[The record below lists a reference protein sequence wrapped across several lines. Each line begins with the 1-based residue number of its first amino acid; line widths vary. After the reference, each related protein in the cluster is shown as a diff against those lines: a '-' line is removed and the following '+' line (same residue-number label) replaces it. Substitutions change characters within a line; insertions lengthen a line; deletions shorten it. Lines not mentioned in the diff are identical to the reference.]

1 MSAHDSGR
9 KLRIVR
15 GVLRGENEVMR
26 SGPVVI
32 SVALPLPV
40 NGLAAG
46 INAKG
51 LAQM

>member
-9 KLRIVR
+9 KLRIVP
-15 GVLRGENEVMR
+15 GVLCCENEVMR
-26 SGPVVI
+26 IGPVVR

-51 LAQM
+51 LVQM

>member
-1 MSAHDSGR
+1 MSVHDSSR

-15 GVLRGENEVMR
+15 GVLLRDEAIR
-26 SGPVVI
+26 SGVI

-46 INAKG
+46 INAKA
-51 LAQM
+51 LMQM

>member
-1 MSAHDSGR
+1 MSVHDSSR

-15 GVLRGENEVMR
+15 GVLPGENEVMR

-32 SVALPLPV
+32 SGALPLPV

-51 LAQM
+51 LVQM